1 MNKKDRIAVVVTTL
15 ALFFGGIAALGD
27 EGITILWVS
36 IFTVVY
42 WANRFIKNAISFFRV
57 KDE

>member
-42 WANRFIKNAISFFRV
+42 WANRFIKNDISFLRV

>member
-1 MNKKDRIAVVVTTL
+1 MNKKDRIAVVVTIL
-15 ALFFGGIAALGD
+15 ALFFGSLAALGD

-36 IFTVVY
+36 IFTVLY
-42 WANRFIKNAISFFRV
+42 WASRFIKNDISFLRM

>member
-42 WANRFIKNAISFFRV
+42 WANRFIKNDISFLKV

>member
-27 EGITILWVS
+27 EGVS
-36 IFTVVY
+36 FVIASVVVVLY
-42 WANRFIKNAISFFRV
+42 WTYRFIKNDISFLRM